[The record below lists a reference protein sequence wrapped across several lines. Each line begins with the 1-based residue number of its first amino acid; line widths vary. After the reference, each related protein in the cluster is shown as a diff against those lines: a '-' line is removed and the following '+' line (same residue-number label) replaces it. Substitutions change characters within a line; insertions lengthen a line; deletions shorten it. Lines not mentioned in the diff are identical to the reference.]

1 MAEEESAARIKRLTQ
16 ECVEL
21 VRAIIVARR
30 EMAKLHDPALREVHL
45 PRASEEI
52 NAILRMTEEATNE
65 IMRSAEEMMELD
77 FTDPD
82 GAQEQVND
90 ACMRIFEA
98 CSFQDITGQRNSS
111 VLRTL
116 QLVESKIEQLESAWG
131 GAVEAQQDMPAAPG
145 NEDERL
151 LNGPSLEGE
160 GIEQDFVDKLFAA
173 GPA

>member
-1 MAEEESAARIKRLTQ
+1 
-16 ECVEL
+16 
-21 VRAIIVARR
+21 
-30 EMAKLHDPALREVHL
+30 
-45 PRASEEI
+45 
-52 NAILRMTEEATNE
+52 MTEEATNE

-98 CSFQDITGQRNSS
+98 CSFQDITGQRISS